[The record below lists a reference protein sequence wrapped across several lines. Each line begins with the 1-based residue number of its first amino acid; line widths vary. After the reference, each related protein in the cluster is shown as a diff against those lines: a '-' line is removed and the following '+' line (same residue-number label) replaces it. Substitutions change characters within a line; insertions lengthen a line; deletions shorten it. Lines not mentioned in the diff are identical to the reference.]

1 MLGTGNVG
9 LVVSYQLLQAGCEVT
24 ALADAAPTVGGY
36 GVHAAKVARTGVP
49 FYLSHTIVKAEGT
62 DHVTGVTI
70 ARVDENFAFVPG
82 TEKHFDVDTICLAV
96 GLSPMAQL
104 LKMAGCVMDE
114 RAGHD
119 GTTPLCD
126 ENGATSVPGI
136 YAVGDVSG
144 IEEASSA
151 MIEGRIAGLAA
162 AAYLGF
168 MDEKKCREAI
178 SCQKKALMSLRRG
191 MFAPQNK
198 GRKLMT
204 TEEGIP
210 LSEHLLKEG
219 YVGDEEIGRFPGVR
233 RSVGIHPVMECTQN
247 IPCNPCQDA
256 CPHHCIRVGDDITAL
271 PQVDDTKKCV
281 GCGLCV
287 ASCSGQAVFLL
298 EENYAP
304 GFAAV
309 TIPYEFLPLPE
320 KGEKGTGLGR
330 RGEPLCEAEVVQ
342 VKTSGA
348 FDKTNLV
355 TLKIPGDMAMR
366 VRFYR
371 KEV

>member
-1 MLGTGNVG
+1 
-9 LVVSYQLLQAGCEVT
+9 
-24 ALADAAPTVGGY
+24 
-36 GVHAAKVARTGVP
+36 
-49 FYLSHTIVKAEGT
+49 
-62 DHVTGVTI
+62 
-70 ARVDENFAFVPG
+70 
-82 TEKHFDVDTICLAV
+82 
-96 GLSPMAQL
+96 
-104 LKMAGCVMDE
+104 
-114 RAGHD
+114 
-119 GTTPLCD
+119 
-126 ENGATSVPGI
+126 
-136 YAVGDVSG
+136 
-144 IEEASSA
+144 

-355 TLKIPGDMAMR
+355 TLKIPEDMAMR

>member
-1 MLGTGNVG
+1 MRILHLFRGQRNI
-9 LVVSYQLLQAGCEVT
+9 LMWIPSAWQW
-24 ALADAAPTVGGY
+24 D
-36 GVHAAKVARTGVP
+36 
-49 FYLSHTIVKAEGT
+49 
-62 DHVTGVTI
+62 
-70 ARVDENFAFVPG
+70 
-82 TEKHFDVDTICLAV
+82 CLRW
-96 GLSPMAQL
+96 QL

-114 RAGHD
+114 RTGHD

-219 YVGDEEIGRFPGVR
+219 YVGDEEIGRFPGSAPLCR
-233 RSVGIHPVMECTQN
+233 HSSGDGMYTEYSMQSLSGRLSAPLYSG
-247 IPCNPCQDA
+247 
-256 CPHHCIRVGDDITAL
+256 GDDITAL
-271 PQVDDTKKCV
+271 PAGGRHKEMRWLRSLVWLPVPGRPSFFWRRITR
-281 GCGLCV
+281 L
-287 ASCSGQAVFLL
+287 
-298 EENYAP
+298 

-309 TIPYEFLPLPE
+309 TIPYEFIPLPE

-330 RGEPLCEAEVVQ
+330 KRG
-342 VKTSGA
+342 
-348 FDKTNLV
+348 
-355 TLKIPGDMAMR
+355 KICS
-366 VRFYR
+366 
-371 KEV
+371 